1 MRGKIQMRA
10 NGCVNDTCSEQTAT
24 LTCVEVKEQIY
35 QHIRDN
41 RKLGTD
47 EISSEMSTDHG

>member
-1 MRGKIQMRA
+1 MRA